1 MTDAV
6 ASAAGRDVSRE
17 TRARLQQYVDLLVA
31 ESERQN
37 LIAASTL
44 PSVWERHITD
54 SAQLVALLPA
64 QARSL
69 ADVGSGAGLPG
80 IVVALLTNL
89 QVSLIE
95 PRRLRAEF
103 LARAVHALALGERVT
118 VAAAK
123 VEQVE
128 GRFDVITA
136 RAVASLGRLLG
147 LTRHLS
153 HERTVWL
160 LPKGRS
166 AQSELVEAQR
176 SWHCQA
182 TSRRSITDPESE
194 ILVIS
199 KLGAKSKR

>member
-1 MTDAV
+1 
-6 ASAAGRDVSRE
+6 
-17 TRARLQQYVDLLVA
+17 
-31 ESERQN
+31 
-37 LIAASTL
+37 
-44 PSVWERHITD
+44 
-54 SAQLVALLPA
+54 
-64 QARSL
+64 
-69 ADVGSGAGLPG
+69 
-80 IVVALLTNL
+80 VVALLTNL

-160 LPKGRS
+160 LPKGRN